1 MNTLYTLTVKKGSL
15 AIYSQGVSPLFI
27 RFDGITFFQIDK
39 ITWNYDGCE
48 TIDMTRYFVLFQ
60 RFWRRRLALIGAA
73 KRGLRARELHGTLV
87 NNLALLN
94 HRHQL
99 L

>member
-1 MNTLYTLTVKKGSL
+1 MNTLNTLYTLTVKKGSL

-48 TIDMTRYFVLFQ
+48 TMDVTRYFVHFQ
-60 RFWRRRLALIGAA
+60 RLLRRRLALIRAA
-73 KRGLRARELHGTLV
+73 KRGLRSRELHGR
-87 NNLALLN
+87 LLKSP
-94 HRHQL
+94 
-99 L
+99 